1 MHTFYSFFFS
11 DMKENGCVDIDN
23 KNQSPSVKSLS
34 IMSEEYT
41 DQDNIKRD
49 RLNDRHLS
57 TRHQQRDREEI
68 THNEDNLSDE
78 ENNDDDSSRAEDN
91 DGNKKSDFQD
101 RSTTPHGSLDGSP
114 TANVTGHTAA
124 AVAIAAAAAAA
135 AAKSPVSN
143 ATSALPNEFNPAAF
157 FPPPGQMSIQAFQ
170 NAIAQFTANALA
182 NNMDNDTVVKNLAIL
197 QSALFTLQQQ
207 QFLQFQLIQHL
218 QSQLVKKHVEK
229 DETVNDSGNSSIFS
243 HSHNNNNHSKRN
255 EPQDLRKQDRI
266 EEDEEI
272 EEEGVEDAYSKSF
285 QMANIMAAAAAAS
298 SENRPIIH
306 PVPEEELR

>member
-1 MHTFYSFFFS
+1 
-11 DMKENGCVDIDN
+11 MKENACFDN
-23 KNQSPSVKSLS
+23 ENHIQRPTVKSLS
-34 IMSEEYT
+34 RMSEEYT
-41 DQDNIKRD
+41 EHDGIKRD
-49 RLNDRHLS
+49 RLNDRHFS
-57 TRHQQRDREEI
+57 TRHQQRDRDEI

-78 ENNDDDSSRAEDN
+78 ENNDDNSSRTDDN
-91 DGNKKSDFQD
+91 DGNKKSDYQD

-114 TANVTGHTAA
+114 TANVTGHSAA
-124 AVAIAAAAAAA
+124 AVAIAAATAAAAAA
-135 AAKSPVSN
+135 AAKSPAGS
-143 ATSALPNEFNPAAF
+143 ASSALPNEFNAAAF

-182 NNMDNDTVVKNLAIL
+182 NNIDNDTVVKNLAIL

-218 QSQLVKKHVEK
+218 QSQLVKKHAEK
-229 DETVNDSGNSSIFS
+229 DEAVNDSGNSSIFS
-243 HSHNNNNHSKRN
+243 HSHNNNNNNSKRN

-298 SENRPIIH
+298 AENRPLIH
-306 PVPEEELR
+306 PVSEEELR